1 MHRRWFSRFFC
12 RGRGWRL
19 HRRRLRKLHSHNGR
33 RWCFPLFLHQC
44 FERSPLFCEFGA
56 ARRESCEV
64 LRLLL
69 LRLLLSRL
77 LLLRL
82 L

>member
-1 MHRRWFSRFFC
+1 M
-12 RGRGWRL
+12 
-19 HRRRLRKLHSHNGR
+19 
-33 RWCFPLFLHQC
+33 FLHQC